1 MSDAYH
7 RQHRGRRNGSICP
20 CCREADKKTERGI
33 QRARLAVETRAE
45 VDEGAAAWAYRR
57 RAQAPVCDPP
67 CEECLNEMED
77 DV

>member
-1 MSDAYH
+1 MSKGTHAEM
-7 RQHRGRRNGSICP
+7 RRIGRR
-20 CCREADKKTERGI
+20 KLRGPSH
-33 QRARLAVETRAE
+33 ALAPEGKRSPRPKATIETRSE

-67 CEECLNEMED
+67 CEECINEMED